1 MVQFASRMD
10 LLKGSEIRELLK
22 LTAQPDILSF
32 AGGMP
37 APELFPV
44 EQMMEASIAVLKE
57 HGREALQYSTT
68 EGFPRLREQI
78 AERMLAK
85 NNIHTDKDHI
95 LVTSGSQQG
104 LDFSARVFL
113 NPGDVVLLESPS
125 YLGAVN
131 AFKACEPKFIEVPTD
146 DGGMIMDEL
155 EKILATT
162 ERVKMIYVIP
172 DFQNPTGRTW
182 DLDRRHKFMEII
194 NRYEIPVIEDNPYG
208 ELRFEGEYMPALKSL
223 DTKGLVIYLGT
234 FSKILAPGYRLG
246 WVCAEDEILAKY
258 NFMEQAASLQAS
270 TIGQM
275 ETSKWIDMF
284 DLDAHVNTIRECY
297 RKRRAVMLETLA
309 KELPE
314 PCTFTRPD
322 GGLFAWVVL
331 PEYMDAKDL
340 QMKCLA
346 KKVAFVPGGSFFP
359 NGGHDNTLRLNYS
372 CMPEEK
378 IVKGITA
385 LCQTIR
391 ENLRKQSRY
400 KETTHPMKHVKVLIG
415 NYGSGKSELALNFAM
430 QAAARGDRTELLDL
444 DMVNTYFRLTER
456 GKLVEQKEIRL
467 VSPNFACSGIET
479 LSLPAEVSSAFVLDW
494 DTVIFDVGGDD
505 VGATALG
512 RYHQDFVDLAPGAL
526 EVLNVVNIRRPL
538 AGTVEKLLR
547 LQEGMQTHARL
558 QITGMIN
565 NTNLATA
572 TTEQDLWD
580 GYQMLREVSDLT
592 GIPVSYT
599 TGKKE
604 FLDAFLARNPDPKY
618 VGQPIPIDVYMH
630 RDWDS
635 YIEYGLNTKN
645 PHKDMY

>member
-1 MVQFASRMD
+1 MVQFSSRMSQ
-10 LLKGSEIRELLK
+10 LKGSAIRELLALANK
-22 LTAQPDILSF
+22 PEVLSF

-44 EQMMEASIAVLKE
+44 DKIKAATDAVLEEQGKI
-57 HGREALQYSTT
+57 ALQYSSTN
-68 EGFPRLREQI
+68 GFEHFRQQI
-78 AERMLAK
+78 ADRMEAK
-85 NNIHTDKDHI
+85 LNIKTSADNI

-104 LDFSARVFL
+104 LDYSARVFCDK
-113 NPGDVVLLESPS
+113 GDVVIIESPS
-125 YLGAVN
+125 YLGALN
-131 AFKACEPKFIEVPTD
+131 AFKACEPNFVAIPTD
-146 DGGMIMDEL
+146 GDGMIMEEL
-155 EKILATT
+155 EKVLATT
-162 ERVKMIYVIP
+162 ENVKMIYVIP
-172 DFQNPTGRTW
+172 DFQNPSGRTW
-182 DLDRRHKFMEII
+182 PLERRKQFMDII
-194 NRYEIPVIEDNPYG
+194 NKYEIPVVEDNPYG

-378 IVKGITA
+378 IVQGITA

-391 ENLRKQSRY
+391 ENLR
-400 KETTHPMKHVKVLIG
+400 
-415 NYGSGKSELALNFAM
+415 
-430 QAAARGDRTELLDL
+430 
-444 DMVNTYFRLTER
+444 
-456 GKLVEQKEIRL
+456 
-467 VSPNFACSGIET
+467 
-479 LSLPAEVSSAFVLDW
+479 
-494 DTVIFDVGGDD
+494 
-505 VGATALG
+505 
-512 RYHQDFVDLAPGAL
+512 
-526 EVLNVVNIRRPL
+526 
-538 AGTVEKLLR
+538 
-547 LQEGMQTHARL
+547 
-558 QITGMIN
+558 
-565 NTNLATA
+565 
-572 TTEQDLWD
+572 
-580 GYQMLREVSDLT
+580 
-592 GIPVSYT
+592 
-599 TGKKE
+599 
-604 FLDAFLARNPDPKY
+604 
-618 VGQPIPIDVYMH
+618 
-630 RDWDS
+630 
-635 YIEYGLNTKN
+635 
-645 PHKDMY
+645 